1 MTETTQRLTTPVL
14 GVPVD
19 RIDMAGALAR
29 LTQAIVTRSPIQVV
43 TFNAEMAMLA
53 RENADFRDVAM
64 HAGLVVPDGAGV
76 VWALRHQGSP
86 VGRLPGIELTMA
98 LMGEAEKHGWRVFL
112 LGASPEVNARAA
124 EVLLERHPRLVLA
137 GAQHGFFGPEAEGEI
152 LSGIRSAAPDILLVA
167 LGVPRQELWSR
178 RHQGELGVPVAIGV
192 GGTFDVLAGRVQ
204 RAPVWMQRLNLE
216 WLYRLYKEPWR
227 WRRMLALPRF
237 VGAVLKES

>member
-1 MTETTQRLTTPVL
+1 
-14 GVPVD
+14 
-19 RIDMAGALAR
+19 
-29 LTQAIVTRSPIQVV
+29 
-43 TFNAEMAMLA
+43 
-53 RENADFRDVAM
+53 
-64 HAGLVVPDGAGV
+64 
-76 VWALRHQGSP
+76 

-112 LGASPEVNARAA
+112 LGASPEVNAKAA
-124 EVLLERHPRLVLA
+124 EVLQQKHPRLVLA

-192 GGTFDVLAGRVQ
+192 GGTLDVLAGRVQ
-204 RAPVWMQRLNLE
+204 RAPRWMQRLNLE

-237 VGAVLKES
+237 VGAVLKER

>member
-1 MTETTQRLTTPVL
+1 MTLESRQTTPVL

-19 RIDMAGALAR
+19 RLDMPGALAR
-29 LTQAIVTRSPIQVV
+29 LRSAIETRTPLQVV
-43 TFNAEMAMLA
+43 TFNAEMAMLS
-53 RENADFRDVAM
+53 RENADFREVAL
-64 HAGLVVPDGAGV
+64 HAGMVVPDGAGV
-76 VWALRHQGSP
+76 VWALRHQGAP
-86 VGRLPGIELTMA
+86 VARLPGIELTMA
-98 LMGEAEKHGWRVFL
+98 LMGEAEREGWRVYL
-112 LGASPEVNARAA
+112 LGASPEVNAKAA
-124 EVLLERHPRLVLA
+124 EVLQERHPRLVLC

-178 RHQGELGVPVAIGV
+178 RHQAGLGVPVAIGV
-192 GGTFDVLAGRVQ
+192 GGTLDVLAGKVQ
-204 RAPVWMQRLNLE
+204 RAPRWMQRLNLE